1 MKYNEIK
8 ITEIEVIHL
17 RVPAIDEACEWGEDG
32 VLVKVHTNAGIVG
45 VGESDSSPEMI
56 IACIKASMSH
66 GSSQGLERILIG
78 ENPLDIERLYTK
90 MYNGTH
96 YAGRRSTMIHAIS
109 AIDMA
114 LWDIA
119 GKFYDVPVWQL
130 LGGKFRN
137 KIRAYGTFIPSAV
150 KVENVA
156 RVEELL
162 AQGFTSLKFGGGP
175 LGHDP
180 ELDYQIIRTV
190 CNTARGIN
198 PACEVAIDLASA
210 WRTAGHTIEM
220 AKKLEEFN
228 LLWIEE
234 PITDDVLAGYRKVS
248 QSTSQK
254 LAGGETLTTRYEF
267 ANFMEKSGAD
277 FVQPD
282 ITRCGGI
289 SEMVKIYDMAHM
301 AGMKLVPHGFS
312 TGILIA
318 ATVHFLASRE
328 HGDLIEY
335 SQSTSPLYTSL
346 VKNHIPFVDGYVP
359 VPNEPG
365 LGVIL
370 DEEII
375 EKYRVN

>member
-1 MKYNEIK
+1 MKFNEIK

-17 RVPAIDEACEWGEDG
+17 RVPAIDDVCEWGEDG
-32 VLVKVHTNAGIVG
+32 IIIRVHTNAGIVG
-45 VGESDSSPEMI
+45 IGESDSSPEMVKS
-56 IACIKASMSH
+56 CIKAPMSH
-66 GSSQGLERILIG
+66 GSSQGLERLLIG
-78 ENPLDIERLYTK
+78 ENPLEIERLYTK
-90 MYNGTH
+90 MYNGSH
-96 YAGRRSTMIHAIS
+96 YSGRRSTMIHAIS
-109 AIDMA
+109 AIDIA

-119 GKFYDVPVWQL
+119 GKFFEVPVWQL
-130 LGGKFRN
+130 LGGKFRE
-137 KIRAYGTFIPSAV
+137 KIRAYGTFIPSAIEA
-150 KVENVA
+150 ENIT
-156 RVEELL
+156 RVEGLL
-162 AQGFTSLKFGGGP
+162 AQGFTSLKFGGGD
-175 LGHDP
+175 LGKYA
-180 ELDYQIIRTV
+180 ELDYQIIKTV
-190 CNTARGIN
+190 CGTARGIN
-198 PACEVAIDLASA
+198 PSCEIAIDLASA

-220 AKKLEEFN
+220 AKRLEEFN

-234 PITDDVLAGYRKVS
+234 PITDDVLAGYRKIS
-248 QSTSQK
+248 QSMSQK

-267 ANFMEKSGAD
+267 ANFIEKSGAD

-312 TGILIA
+312 TGILTA

-335 SQSTSPLYTSL
+335 SQSTSPIYTSL
-346 VKNHIPFVDGYVP
+346 VKNQIQFKDGFVE
-359 VPNEPG
+359 VPNDFG

-375 EKYRVN
+375 EKYRVA

>member
-1 MKYNEIK
+1 MQFNDIK
-8 ITEIEVIHL
+8 ISEVEVIHL
-17 RVPAIDEACEWGEDG
+17 RVPTIDADCEWGEDA
-32 VLVKVHTNAGIVG
+32 VIIKVHTNTGLIG
-45 VGESDSSPEMI
+45 VGESDSSPEMVKS
-56 IACIKASMSH
+56 CIKASMSH
-66 GSSQGLERILIG
+66 GSSQGLERLLLG

-96 YAGRRSTMIHAIS
+96 YSGRRSTMIHAIS

-119 GKFYDVPVWQL
+119 GQFYGVPVWQL
-130 LGGKFRN
+130 LGGKFRDE
-137 KIRAYGTFIPSAV
+137 IRAYGTFIPSSIEA
-150 KVENVA
+150 ENIA

-175 LGHDP
+175 LGKNA
-180 ELDYQIIRTV
+180 ELDYEIIRTV
-190 CNTARGIN
+190 CHTARNIN
-198 PACEVAIDLASA
+198 SACEIAIDLASA

-220 AKKLEEFN
+220 AKRLEEFN

-234 PITDDVLAGYRKVS
+234 PITDDVLAGYRKIS

-267 ANFMEKSGAD
+267 ANFIEKSGAD

-282 ITRCGGI
+282 VTRCGGI

-335 SQSTSPLYTSL
+335 SQSTSPLFTSL
-346 VKNHIPFVDGYVP
+346 VSNQIQFENGFVR
-359 VPNEPG
+359 VPNSVG
-365 LGVIL
+365 LGVEL
-370 DEEII
+370 NEDII
-375 EKYRVN
+375 AKYRVE

>member
-1 MKYNEIK
+1 MNYNDIR
-8 ITEIEVIHL
+8 ITDIEVIHL
-17 RVPAIDEACEWGEDG
+17 RVPAIEADCEWGEDA
-32 VLVKVHTNAGIVG
+32 VIIKVNTNAGIVG
-45 VGESDSSPEMI
+45 VGESDSSPEMVRS
-56 IACIKASMSH
+56 CIKAPMSH
-66 GSSQGLERILIG
+66 GSSQGLERLLVG
-78 ENPLDIERLYTK
+78 ENPLHIERLYTK

-96 YAGRRSTMIHAIS
+96 YSGRRSTMIHAIS

-119 GKFYDVPVWQL
+119 GQFYGVPVWQL
-130 LGGKFRN
+130 LGGKFREE
-137 KIRAYGTFIPSAV
+137 IRAYGTFIPSSIQE
-150 KVENVA
+150 ENVT
-156 RVEELL
+156 RVQGLM
-162 AQGFTSLKFGGGP
+162 AQGFTSLKFGGGD
-175 LGHDP
+175 LGKNA
-180 ELDYQIIRTV
+180 ELDYQIISTV
-190 CNTARGIN
+190 CATARGIN
-198 PACEVAIDLASA
+198 PACEIAIDLASA

-234 PITDDVLAGYRKVS
+234 PITDDVLAGYRKIS
-248 QSTSQK
+248 QSTTQK

-267 ANFMEKSGAD
+267 ANFIEKSGAD

-289 SEMVKIYDMAHM
+289 SEMIKIYDMAHM

-312 TGILIA
+312 TGILTA

-346 VKNHIPFVDGYVP
+346 VKNQIPFVNGFVP
-359 VPNEPG
+359 VPNTAG
-365 LGVIL
+365 LGIEL
-370 DEEII
+370 DEEVIA
-375 EKYRVN
+375 KYRIN

>member
-1 MKYNEIK
+1 MKYNELV

-17 RVPAIDEACEWGEDG
+17 RVPAIDEKCEWGEDG
-32 VLVKVHTNAGIVG
+32 LIVKVHTNAGIFG
-45 VGESDSSPEMI
+45 IGETDSSPEMI
-56 IACIKASMSH
+56 ISCIKAPHTH
-66 GSSQGLERILIG
+66 GSAQGLEGLLIG
-78 ENPLDIERLYTK
+78 ENPLDIERLYAK

-109 AIDMA
+109 AIDIA

-119 GKFYDVPVWQL
+119 GKFYGVPVWQL

-137 KIRAYGTFIPSAV
+137 EIRAYGTFIPSAN

-175 LGHDP
+175 LGHSPD
-180 ELDYQIIRTV
+180 LDYQIIRTV
-190 CNTARGIN
+190 ANTARGIN
-198 PACEVAIDLASA
+198 PSCEVSIDLASA

-220 AKKLEEFN
+220 AKRLEEFN

-234 PITDDVLAGYRKVS
+234 PITDDVLAGYRKIS

-267 ANFMEKSGAD
+267 ANFIEKSGAD

-282 ITRCGGI
+282 VTRCGGI
-289 SEMVKIYDMAHM
+289 TEMLKIYDMAHM

-335 SQSTSPLYTSL
+335 SQSTSPIYKHL
-346 VKNHIPFVDGYVP
+346 VKNHIPFVNGYVP
-359 VPNEPG
+359 VPDEPG
-365 LGVIL
+365 LGIEL

-375 EKYRVN
+375 AKYRVN